1 MQLAH
6 YILLFLYVNI
16 DNIVVVN
23 GCSRSL
29 IHALHTLSISYL
41 GSYCLIQ
48 NQSALQLHALQKYC
62 LVCWMNYQIPNFLE
76 H

>member
-23 GCSRSL
+23 GCSCSL
-29 IHALHTLSISYL
+29 ILTLHTLSTSYL

-48 NQSALQLHALQKYC
+48 KQSALQLHAVQKYC
-62 LVCWMNYQIPNFLE
+62 LFCWMND
-76 H
+76 